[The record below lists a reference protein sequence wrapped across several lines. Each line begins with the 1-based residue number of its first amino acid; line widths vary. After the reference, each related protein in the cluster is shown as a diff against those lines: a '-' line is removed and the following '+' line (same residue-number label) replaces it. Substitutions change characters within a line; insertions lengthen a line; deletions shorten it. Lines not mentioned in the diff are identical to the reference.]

1 MTDGEKAQLTLVAF
15 GAAGS
20 AVALSLQKIRP
31 ERNRWVRVARGVV
44 SFVSGICCA
53 VLIAPLASPSADHF
67 LRLDP
72 GSTKPLLG
80 FIFGI
85 TGYELCKVVFH
96 RCTRFLNALVDKKE
110 REFAG
115 DSTTIVE
122 KGGTGESN
130 G

>member
-1 MTDGEKAQLTLVAF
+1 M
-15 GAAGS
+15 
-20 AVALSLQKIRP
+20 ALSLQKIKP

-44 SFVSGICCA
+44 SFLAGICCA
-53 VLIAPLASPSADHF
+53 ILIAPLASPSADNL

-72 GSTKPLLG
+72 GATKPLFG

-96 RCTRFLNALVDKKE
+96 RCARFLNALVDKKE

-115 DSTTIVE
+115 DSDTGME
-122 KGGTGESN
+122 KGETGETN